1 MDDDTLLTLAAIEDH
16 SAREEILK
24 RHIMDVDEVE
34 YERASETFEVVARRN
49 SELLTSRAQS
59 YRIAPQPLN
68 CKPFAS
74 NDGSVEGY
82 SYYMIALPYKVGIF
96 SASML
101 GIVSLPMVFHLPTV
115 EWFNEWAVTTDVPA
129 LRDLET
135 PLEVSIWA
143 WNWMEVR
150 FLPNGQ

>member
-1 MDDDTLLTLAAIEDH
+1 
-16 SAREEILK
+16 
-24 RHIMDVDEVE
+24 
-34 YERASETFEVVARRN
+34 
-49 SELLTSRAQS
+49 
-59 YRIAPQPLN
+59 
-68 CKPFAS
+68 
-74 NDGSVEGY
+74 
-82 SYYMIALPYKVGIF
+82 MIALPYKVGIF

-101 GIVSLPMVFHLPTV
+101 GLVSLPMVFHLPTV

-150 FLPNGQ
+150 FLPNGL